1 MPWICLNQQNTLLEI
16 NMLFFIALLKTRKL
30 SNLHITWSLKCIAL
44 LVTFTRKTLKE
55 KSFDNFKCMYIFL
68 TVEIKLLRGHCLE
81 SLVVFCTQCVIMTL
95 VRGGGGWWVKW
106 VVVVSLLLI
115 TFWNS
120 EKLSNFKVHELSW
133 AFSELCT

>member
-55 KSFDNFKCMYIFL
+55 KSFDNFKCMYIFPN
-68 TVEIKLLRGHCLE
+68 VEIKLLRSE
-81 SLVVFCTQCVIMTL
+81 SLVDFCTQCVIMTL
-95 VRGGGGWWVKW
+95 ARGGGGWWKNW
-106 VVVVSLLLI
+106 VVMVSLLLI

-120 EKLSNFKVHELSW
+120 EKLSNFKVHEPSW
-133 AFSELCT
+133 TFSELCT

>member
-1 MPWICLNQQNTLLEI
+1 MNMPWICLNQQNTLLEI
-16 NMLFFIALLKTRKL
+16 NMLFFTALLKTRKL

-44 LVTFTRKTLKE
+44 LV
-55 KSFDNFKCMYIFL
+55 SFDNFRCMYIFL
-68 TVEIKLLRGHCLE
+68 NVEIKLLRGE
-81 SLVVFCTQCVIMTL
+81 SLVVFCTQFVIMTL
-95 VRGGGGWWVKW
+95 ARGGGGWWRKW
-106 VVVVSLLLI
+106 VVLVSLLLI

>member
-44 LVTFTRKTLKE
+44 LMSFTRKTLKE
-55 KSFDNFKCMYIFL
+55 KSFDNFKCMYIFPN
-68 TVEIKLLRGHCLE
+68 VEIKLLRSE
-81 SLVVFCTQCVIMTL
+81 SLVDFCTQCVIMTL
-95 VRGGGGWWVKW
+95 ARGGGGWWKNW
-106 VVVVSLLLI
+106 VVMVSLLLI

-120 EKLSNFKVHELSW
+120 EKLSNFKVHEPSW
-133 AFSELCT
+133 TFSELCT

>member
-1 MPWICLNQQNTLLEI
+1 MPWTCLNQQNTLLEI

-30 SNLHITWSLKCIAL
+30 SSLDITWSLKCIAL
-44 LVTFTRKTLKE
+44 LVSFTRKTLKE

-68 TVEIKLLRGHCLE
+68 NVEIKLLRGE
-81 SLVVFCTQCVIMTL
+81 SLVVFCTQCVMMTL
-95 VRGGGGWWVKW
+95 ARGGGEWWRKW

>member
-16 NMLFFIALLKTRKL
+16 NMLFFTALLKTRKL

-44 LVTFTRKTLKE
+44 LMSFTRKTLKE

-68 TVEIKLLRGHCLE
+68 NVEIKLLRGE
-81 SLVVFCTQCVIMTL
+81 SLVAFCTQCVIMTL
-95 VRGGGGWWVKW
+95 ARGGGGWWRKW

-115 TFWNS
+115 TFWNW
-120 EKLSNFKVHELSW
+120 EKLSNFKAYELSW
-133 AFSELCT
+133 ALSELCT

>member
-44 LVTFTRKTLKE
+44 LMSFTRKTLKE

-68 TVEIKLLRGHCLE
+68 NVEIKLLRGE
-81 SLVVFCTQCVIMTL
+81 SLVAFCTQCVIMTL
-95 VRGGGGWWVKW
+95 ARGGGGWWRKW

-115 TFWNS
+115 TFWNW
-120 EKLSNFKVHELSW
+120 EKLSNFKAHELSW
-133 AFSELCT
+133 ALSELCT

>member
-1 MPWICLNQQNTLLEI
+1 MPWICLNQQNTILEI
-16 NMLFFIALLKTRKL
+16 NMLFFIALLKTLKL

-44 LVTFTRKTLKE
+44 LVSFTRKTLKE
-55 KSFDNFKCMYIFL
+55 KSFDNFECMYIFL
-68 TVEIKLLRGHCLE
+68 KVEIKLLRGE
-81 SLVVFCTQCVIMTL
+81 SLVVFCTQYVIMTL
-95 VRGGGGWWVKW
+95 VRGGGRWWRKW
-106 VVVVSLLLI
+106 VVVISLLLI

>member
-1 MPWICLNQQNTLLEI
+1 MPWICLNQQNTILEI
-16 NMLFFIALLKTRKL
+16 NMLFFTALLKTRKL

-55 KSFDNFKCMYIFL
+55 KNFDNFKCMYIFPN
-68 TVEIKLLRGHCLE
+68 VEIKLLRGE
-81 SLVVFCTQCVIMTL
+81 SLVDFCTQCVLMTL
-95 VRGGGGWWVKW
+95 ARGGGGWWKNW

-120 EKLSNFKVHELSW
+120 EKLSNFKVHEPSW
-133 AFSELCT
+133 TFSELCT